1 MALLPT
7 RQRDQIMLGLVIAS
21 LGLGYAFFTYLWQ
34 PKDEELTATQAR
46 VDSLVVMNQR
56 AKSEL
61 AQGKTQEIKAEAQRY
76 AADLDVMRRLV
87 PTGNEVPAL
96 LEQVSTAARRVGL
109 DIADVQP
116 LPLLTG
122 DQYDAYKYRLSVRG
136 SFHEIAVLLGNVGSL
151 QRIVAPI
158 NLTLAPISLGVNGRK
173 QAKMQPIEA
182 RFEIQTYVVRTA
194 PPAPP
199 APPRTAR
206 PAKAAGEPAE
216 SGEKL

>member
-1 MALLPT
+1 MALLPA
-7 RQRDQIMLGLVIAS
+7 RDRDKYALIGIVAMLGI
-21 LGLGYAFFTYLWQ
+21 GYVFFDYMWN
-34 PKDEELTATQAR
+34 PKNEELNASQAH

-61 AQGKTQEIKAEAQRY
+61 AQGKTQELKAEAERY
-76 AADLDVMRRLV
+76 SSDLEVMRRLV

-116 LPLLTG
+116 LPLLQG

-136 SFHEIAVLLGNVGSL
+136 DFHQLGVLLANIGSL

-158 NLTLAPISLGVNGRK
+158 NLTLTPVNVVGARK
-173 QAKMQPIEA
+173 RAKTQQVEA
-182 RFEIQTYVVRTA
+182 RFEIQTYVARTL
-194 PPAPP
+194 P
-199 APPRTAR
+199 T
-206 PAKAAGEPAE
+206 PAKTAKGSEPEPPKPGERE
-216 SGEKL
+216 

>member
-7 RQRDQIMLGLVIAS
+7 RQRDQIMLGLIIAS
-21 LGLGYAFFTYLWQ
+21 LGLGYVFFTYLWQ
-34 PKDEELTATQAR
+34 PKDEELTASQAR
-46 VDSLVVMNQR
+46 ADSLVVMNQR

-61 AQGKTQEIKAEAQRY
+61 AQGKTQEVKAEAQRY
-76 AADLDVMRRLV
+76 ATDLEVMRRLV

-136 SFHEIAVLLGNVGSL
+136 SFHQIAVLLTNVGSL
-151 QRIVAPI
+151 QRIVAPV
-158 NLTLAPISLGVNGRK
+158 NLTLAPTSLGANAPRRAKV
-173 QAKMQPIEA
+173 QAIEA
-182 RFEIQTYVVRTA
+182 RFEIQTYVARTMPTP
-194 PPAPP
+194 PPA
-199 APPRTAR
+199 RVTTTSE
-206 PAKAAGEPAE
+206 AGKP
-216 SGEKL
+216 GEKL

>member
-1 MALLPT
+1 MAILPT
-7 RQRDQIMLGLVIAS
+7 RQRDQIMLGLIVAS
-21 LGLGYAFFTYLWQ
+21 LGLGYVFFTYLWQ
-34 PKDEELTATQAR
+34 PRDEELTATQAR

-61 AQGKTQEIKAEAQRY
+61 AQGRTQEVKAEAQRY
-76 AADLDVMRRLV
+76 AADLEVMRRLV

-136 SFHEIAVLLGNVGSL
+136 SFHEIGVLLANVGSL

-158 NLTLAPISLGVNGRK
+158 NLTLAPISLGANVPRR
-173 QAKMQPIEA
+173 AKVQPVEA
-182 RFEIQTYVVRTA
+182 RFEIQTYVARTM
-194 PPAPP
+194 PTPAPVH
-199 APPRTAR
+199 AATTASEA
-206 PAKAAGEPAE
+206 AKPGA
-216 SGEKL
+216 KL

>member
-1 MALLPT
+1 MALLPASK
-7 RQRDQIMLGLVIAS
+7 RDQKLLFLIIIAIA
-21 LGLGYAFFTYLWQ
+21 LAAVYYNFLWS
-34 PKDEELTATQAR
+34 PKKDELDVTQAH

-61 AQGKTQEIKAEAQRY
+61 AQGKTQELKAEAEHF
-76 AADLDVMRRLV
+76 AADLEVMRRLV

-116 LPLLTG
+116 LPLLQG

-136 SFHEIAVLLGNVGSL
+136 DYHEIGVLLANIGSL

-158 NLTLAPISLGVNGRK
+158 NLTLAPVAQAPGVQKSLRK
-173 QAKMQPIEA
+173 QPVEA
-182 RFEIQTYVVRTA
+182 RFEIQTYV
-194 PPAPP
+194 
-199 APPRTAR
+199 AR
-206 PAKAAGEPAE
+206 STPIPAKPAAAGT
-216 SGEKL
+216 GE